1 MTPYLNS
8 TGFFC
13 IFEFSIPVGILLC
26 FCGFCTI
33 IVWHTNCIISCP
45 FLLRQ
50 DSTNYHFFKLNMENK
65 KNKSS
70 KNNFLISR
78 EVEDHGDFIPIL
90 VDGDETE
97 LTSFEVP
104 AIVPILPLRN
114 TVLFPGVV
122 MPITVGRQK
131 SLLLI
136 REAYSG
142 NRLIGTI
149 AQKEGQVEDPNA
161 DDLFQIGTIAEILK
175 ILEMPDGSTSVI
187 IQGKRRFKIV
197 GIVDS
202 NPYLRA
208 TVNVLSD
215 ILPSTK
221 MHEFTALVES
231 LKDLALKIVKS
242 SGNIPPEA
250 QFAVKNIEND
260 TFLINFICNNT
271 ELNALEKQEL
281 LELDDLRERSTI
293 LLTFLVREV
302 QLIDLKKDIQKKV
315 KVDMDQQQREYL
327 LHQQIKTIQ
336 DELGGNPSEQE
347 IAELKKRSAGKKW
360 GANVK
365 AVFEKE
371 FSKLIRMNPAAG
383 EYSVQSGY
391 LETLLDLPWNIY
403 SEDNFDL
410 RNAETILNEDHY
422 GLEKVKDR
430 ILEHLAVLKI
440 KGDMKS
446 PILCLYGPPGVGKTS
461 LGKSVARALG
471 RKFVRMSLGGLH
483 DESEIRGHRKTYIGA
498 MPGRIIQNLKKAGT
512 SNPVFILD
520 ELDKVSS
527 DFHGDPASALLEVLD
542 PEQNN
547 EFHDNYID
555 IDYDLSRVMFIATA
569 NTLSSIHPALRDRLE
584 LIDVSGYLLEEKIE
598 IAKRHLI
605 ARQLENHGMIKND
618 VVFSKEA
625 LIRLIE
631 DYTKESG
638 VREMDKQIAKVIRRV
653 ARKKAF
659 EEVYHKKI
667 GTAEIREYLGSPKFS
682 KENYEGNEY
691 AGVVT
696 GLAWTSAGG
705 EILYVETS
713 LSRGKSK
720 FTITGNL
727 GEVMK
732 ESAAIAF
739 EYLKA
744 HSSQLGIKPE
754 VFEKWD
760 VHMHVPEGAIPKDG
774 PSAGITMATAL
785 ASAFT
790 QRKVKKGLAMTGEIT
805 LRGRVMPVG
814 GIKEKILAAKRAGIK
829 EIILSKENKND
840 IEEIKDIYLKGLTFH
855 YVENVGDVFEI
866 ALLDEKVRDPLVI
879 S

>member
-1 MTPYLNS
+1 
-8 TGFFC
+8 
-13 IFEFSIPVGILLC
+13 
-26 FCGFCTI
+26 
-33 IVWHTNCIISCP
+33 
-45 FLLRQ
+45 
-50 DSTNYHFFKLNMENK
+50 MENK
-65 KNKSS
+65 KNKGP
-70 KNNFLISR
+70 KNNFLFTR
-78 EVEDHGDFIPIL
+78 EIEAQGDFIPIM
-90 VDGDETE
+90 VDGDDAE
-97 LTSFEVP
+97 LNLIELP
-104 AIVPILPLRN
+104 ATLPILPLRN

-136 REAYSG
+136 REAYAG
-142 NRLIGTI
+142 NKLIGTI
-149 AQKEGQVEDPNA
+149 AQKDGQIENPDAN
-161 DDLFQIGTIAEILK
+161 DLFQVGTMAEILK

-187 IQGKRRFKIV
+187 IQGKRRFKIHEV
-197 GIVDS
+197 SGL
-202 NPYLRA
+202 NPYMSA
-208 TVNVLSD
+208 TVQVLND
-215 ILPSTK
+215 ILPHTR
-221 MHEFTALVES
+221 MNEFNALVES

-271 ELNALEKQEL
+271 ELSAEEKQEL

-293 LLTFLVREV
+293 LLTFLVREA
-302 QLIDLKKDIQKKV
+302 QMIDLKKDIQKKV
-315 KVDMDQQQREYL
+315 KIDMDQQQREYL
-327 LHQQIKTIQ
+327 LNQQIKSIQ

-347 IAELKKRSAGKKW
+347 IAELKKRSLEKNWAP
-360 GANVK
+360 NIQLL
-365 AVFEKE
+365 FEKE
-371 FSKLIRMNPAAG
+371 LSKLIRMNPAAG

-391 LETLLDLPWNIY
+391 LETLLDLPWNVY

-410 RNAETILNEDHY
+410 KNAARILDEDHF

-430 ILEHLAVLKI
+430 ILEHLAVLKL

-498 MPGRIIQNLKKAGT
+498 MPGRIMLNLKKAGT

-520 ELDKVSS
+520 EIDKVSS

-542 PEQNN
+542 PEQNS

-555 IDYDLSRVMFIATA
+555 QDYDLSRVMFIATA
-569 NTLSSIHPALRDRLE
+569 NSLNTIHPALRDRLE
-584 LIDVSGYLLEEKIE
+584 LIDVSGYLIEEKIE
-598 IAKRHLI
+598 IAMRHLVS
-605 ARQLENHGMIKND
+605 RQLENHGLTKND
-618 VVFSKEA
+618 LKFTKEA
-625 LIRLIE
+625 LRKLVE
-631 DYTKESG
+631 DYTRESG
-638 VREMDKQIAKVIRRV
+638 VREMEKQIAKVTRRV
-653 ARKKAF
+653 ARKVAF
-659 EEVYHKKI
+659 DEPYNKKI
-667 GTAEIREYLGSPKFS
+667 GISEIREYLGAPKYS
-682 KENYEGNEY
+682 KESYEGNEY

-696 GLAWTSAGG
+696 GLAWTSVGG

-713 LSRGKSK
+713 LSPGKSK

-732 ESAAIAF
+732 ESATIAF
-739 EYLKA
+739 EYLRA
-744 HSSQLGIKPE
+744 HSKKIGLDPLIFGQ
-754 VFEKWD
+754 WD
-760 VHMHVPEGAIPKDG
+760 VHMHIPEGAIPKDG

-790 QRKVKKGLAMTGEIT
+790 QRKVKKELAMTGEIT

-829 EIILSKENKND
+829 EIILSKENKKD
-840 IEEIKDIYLKGLTFH
+840 IDEIKEIYIKGLIFH
-855 YVENVGDVFEI
+855 YVVNVDEVFEI
-866 ALLDEKVRDPLVI
+866 ALLKEKIKNPLTI